1 METIKLPESA
11 KVVKVSSKTFKMKE
25 LKRQSKDELW
35 TIYKENIG
43 KKCPYID
50 VNHYCT
56 VPLLIIKQGKEIV
69 TQKWGINFKDELIFN
84 FKENDYVDL
93 NLYENGKSF
102 CSNIYLIK

>member
-1 METIKLPESA
+1 METIKLPKNA
-11 KVVKVSSKTFKMKE
+11 KVIRTKE
-25 LKRQSKDELW
+25 LKRMSKDELW

-50 VNHYCT
+50 VNYYCT

-93 NLYENGKSF
+93 TLYENGKSF
-102 CSNIYLIK
+102 CSDIYLIK

>member
-1 METIKLPESA
+1 MESIKLP
-11 KVVKVSSKTFKMKE
+11 KTVKVIKG
-25 LKRQSKDELW
+25 KRQSKDELW

-69 TQKWGINFKDELIFN
+69 TKKWGINFKDELILN
-84 FKENDYVDL
+84 FEENDYVDL
-93 NLYENGKSF
+93 NLYENEKSF
-102 CSNIYLIK
+102 CSDIFLIGRC

>member
-11 KVVKVSSKTFKMKE
+11 KVVKVVSKTFKMKE
-25 LKRQSKDELW
+25 LKRMSKDELW
-35 TIYKENIG
+35 SIYKENIG
-43 KKCPYID
+43 KKCHYID

>member
-1 METIKLPESA
+1 MEMIKLPKSA
-11 KVVKVSSKTFKMKE
+11 KVIKDESKTFKMKE
-25 LKRQSKDELW
+25 LKRMSKDELW

-43 KKCPYID
+43 KKCHYID

-56 VPLLIIKQGKEIV
+56 VPLLIIKQEKEIV
-69 TQKWGINFKDELIFN
+69 TQKWGINFKDELILN

-102 CSNIYLIK
+102 CSDIYLIK